1 MSLDD
6 AQIMRLV
13 QNGQLEPFEELVRR
27 YRAPLQ
33 RVAASK
39 LGDATAAED
48 VVQETFLAVFA
59 ACDTYNPAF
68 SFRTWLWTILLNL
81 CKRQLKRRSQQPQ
94 VLTPHADFNSA
105 TVGLSEPRH
114 QETGLVRAILHER
127 NTRLHELLQTLTE
140 VQSDAVRLRFFGGLK
155 FQEIAEAMGCSLIAA
170 KMRVKNG
177 LLKLAETLRKEEG
190 ASP

>member
-13 QNGQLEPFEELVRR
+13 QNGELEPFEELVRR
-27 YRAPLQ
+27 YRAPLL

-39 LGDATAAED
+39 LGEAAGAED

-59 ACDTYNPAF
+59 ACDTFNPSF
-68 SFRTWLWTILLNL
+68 SFRTWIWTILLNL
-81 CKRQLKRRSQQPQ
+81 CKRHLKRRSQHPQPFFGHSE
-94 VLTPHADFNSA
+94 LASHAGA
-105 TVGLSEPRH
+105 AAEPAH
-114 QETGLVRAILHER
+114 QETGLIRVLLKER
-127 NTRLHELLQTLTE
+127 DARLRDVLEKLPE
-140 VQSDAVRLRFFGGLK
+140 VQSDALRLRFFGELK
-155 FQEIAEAMGCSLIAA
+155 FQEIADAMGCSLVGA

-190 ASP
+190 AES

>member
-1 MSLDD
+1 
-6 AQIMRLV
+6 MRLV
-13 QNGQLEPFEELVRR
+13 QSGQLEPFGELVRR
-27 YRAPLQ
+27 YRGPLL

-94 VLTPHADFNSA
+94 VLTPHLDCNSA
-105 TVGLSEPRH
+105 AVGLSEPLH
-114 QETGLVRAILHER
+114 QETGLVRALLHER
-127 NTRLHELLQTLTE
+127 NARLRDLLLTLPE

-155 FQEIAEAMGCSLIAA
+155 FQEIADAMGCSLIAA
-170 KMRVKNG
+170 KMRVKDG

>member
-1 MSLDD
+1 
-6 AQIMRLV
+6 MRLV

-27 YRAPLQ
+27 YRAPLL

-48 VVQETFLAVFA
+48 IVQEAFLAVFA
-59 ACDTYNPAF
+59 ACDTFNPAF

-81 CKRQLKRRSQQPQ
+81 CKRQLKRRSRQPGLPPSDAARASSQ
-94 VLTPHADFNSA
+94 T
-105 TVGLSEPRH
+105 GLSEPIH
-114 QETGLVRAILHER
+114 HETGLIRALLHER
-127 NTRLHELLQTLTE
+127 NTRLRELLLTLPE

-190 ASP
+190 ASS